1 MKEKDI
7 KNQKTEA
14 PAAEETAEKKAEAQG
29 ELFPERSE
37 VGDDK
42 YIEALEE
49 KLGQCIAENNNAKN
63 MAMRLQADFDN
74 YKKRTGEQLKKVR
87 DEGVAEVMERVL
99 PIADVIDNALGMI
112 KDENVS
118 QGVKMISREL
128 ENVMSAFG
136 VSEIKA
142 LGKPFDPELHEAI
155 LRVHSESEAS
165 GTVTEVF
172 RKGYAIGDKVL
183 RHSVVKVAE

>member
-74 YKKRTGEQLKKVR
+74 YRKRNAALSEEMKMLGKSMVIEKMLTVLDNCDLARKYITDEAALTGFNM
-87 DEGVAEVMERVL
+87 MERQIL
-99 PIADVIDNALGMI
+99 DALESFGLKETEALGA
-112 KDENVS
+112 DFDAAT
-118 QGVKMISREL
+118 
-128 ENVMSAFG
+128 MSAVER
-136 VSEIKA
+136 VSSPGNE
-142 LGKPFDPELHEAI
+142 GK
-155 LRVHSESEAS
+155 V
-165 GTVTEVF
+165 VEVVL
-172 RKGYAIGDKVL
+172 KGYKLGGKVL
-183 RHSVVKVAE
+183 RPASVKVGC

>member
-29 ELFPERSE
+29 EFFPERSE

-74 YKKRTGEQLKKVR
+74 YRKR
-87 DEGVAEVMERVL
+87 
-99 PIADVIDNALGMI
+99 NAAL
-112 KDENVS
+112 
-118 QGVKMISREL
+118 
-128 ENVMSAFG
+128 
-136 VSEIKA
+136 SEEMKT
-142 LGKPFDPELHEAI
+142 LGKSMVIEKML
-155 LRVHSESEAS
+155 
-165 GTVTEVF
+165 TVLDNCDLA
-172 RKGYAIGDKVL
+172 RKYITTRRRSPG
-183 RHSVVKVAE
+183 ST